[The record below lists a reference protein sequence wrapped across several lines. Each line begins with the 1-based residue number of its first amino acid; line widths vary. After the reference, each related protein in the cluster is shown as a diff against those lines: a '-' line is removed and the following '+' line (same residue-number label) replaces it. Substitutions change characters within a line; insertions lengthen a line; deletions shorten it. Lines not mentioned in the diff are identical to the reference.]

1 MSTSPSRIST
11 RAWLSTEPSSRPSR
25 RVLKPDYAK
34 WMLDDPRVNFA
45 ISTRGRHA
53 GLDHLGI
60 QAESDEELDEL
71 HQRLDAAA
79 LPAVTQEQAACCYAR
94 SKKHWTV
101 DPQGLAWESF
111 HSLDT
116 IPMFGEDDVPAAS
129 DPKASACCAQA
140 VELREGR
147 LPRAAPSRL
156 KPFSPRDGGEI
167 R

>member
-1 MSTSPSRIST
+1 MKRFHVHLAVADLDASVAFY
-11 RAWLSTEPSSRPSR
+11 RALFAAEPS
-25 RVLKPDYAK
+25 VLKPDYAK

-71 HQRLDAAA
+71 HHRLDAAA

-94 SKKHWTV
+94 SNKHWTV

-129 DPKASACCAQA
+129 EPKASACCAPA
-140 VELREGR
+140 VDAVKVPFPA
-147 LPRAAPSRL
+147 PRRRA
-156 KPFSPRDGGEI
+156 
-167 R
+167 